1 VDGANILI
9 KFQEQGETEMA
20 ATKRSL
26 VNVDEMAVARNENE
40 SLPTLFG
47 RLGDDVMQLFN
58 SQLALFKV
66 EIKEE
71 ASAYARGAALIAVGA
86 AIAMVGFALLNVAI
100 AFGVSTLFA
109 QANFSQPA
117 SYALGFVVTG
127 AFYVLLGAIVVL
139 VMKNRL
145 AKQRIVPP
153 MTVAELRKD
162 KQWLKNEL

>member
-1 VDGANILI
+1 
-9 KFQEQGETEMA
+9 MA
-20 ATKRSL
+20 ATKTSL
-26 VNVDEMAVARNENE
+26 TRADERPDEMATRNNDAEG
-40 SLPTLFG
+40 LPNLFS

-71 ASAYARGAALIAVGA
+71 ANAYARGITMIAIGA
-86 AIAMVGFALLNVAI
+86 VIATVGFALLNVAI
-100 AFGVSTLFA
+100 AFAVSTLFA

-127 AFYVLLGAIVVL
+127 GFYLLVGAIVVML
-139 VMKNRL
+139 MKNRL
-145 AKQRIVPP
+145 AKQDLVPQR
-153 MTVAELRKD
+153 TVQELRKD

>member
-1 VDGANILI
+1 
-9 KFQEQGETEMA
+9 MA
-20 ATKRSL
+20 ASKTSLTQTDERSNGM
-26 VNVDEMAVARNENE
+26 VTHPDAD

-71 ASAYARGAALIAVGA
+71 ASSYARGVTMIAIGA
-86 AIAMVGFALLNVAI
+86 VIATIGFALLNVAI
-100 AFGVSTLFA
+100 AFAVSTLFA

-127 AFYVLLGAIVVL
+127 GFYLLVGAIVVL
-139 VMKNRL
+139 LMKSRL
-145 AKQRIVPP
+145 AKQDLVPQR
-153 MTVAELRKD
+153 TVAELRKD

>member
-1 VDGANILI
+1 
-9 KFQEQGETEMA
+9 MA
-20 ATKRSL
+20 SPRTSLTKNGQMTDAELATRTT
-26 VNVDEMAVARNENE
+26 DAE
-40 SLPTLFG
+40 SLPTLFS

-71 ASAYARGAALIAVGA
+71 ASAYARGITMIAIGAVIAV
-86 AIAMVGFALLNVAI
+86 VGFALLNVAI
-100 AFGVSTLFA
+100 AFAVSTLFA

-127 AFYVLLGAIVVL
+127 AFYVLVGAVL
-139 VMKNRL
+139 VMLMKNRL
-145 AKQRIVPP
+145 GKQELVPKR
-153 MTVAELRKD
+153 TVAELRKD

>member
-1 VDGANILI
+1 
-9 KFQEQGETEMA
+9 MA
-20 ATKRSL
+20 TSKTSLTKTNGL
-26 VNVDEMAVARNENE
+26 DTLNDNE

-71 ASAYARGAALIAVGA
+71 ASAYARSVTVIAIGAVIAT
-86 AIAMVGFALLNVAI
+86 VGFALLNVAI
-100 AFGVSTLFA
+100 AFAVSTLFA

-127 AFYVLLGAIVVL
+127 GFYVLVGAMIVML
-139 VMKNRL
+139 MKNRL
-145 AKQRIVPP
+145 AKQDLVPQR
-153 MTVAELRKD
+153 TVAELRKD

>member
-1 VDGANILI
+1 
-9 KFQEQGETEMA
+9 MA
-20 ATKRSL
+20 ATRTSL
-26 VNVDEMAVARNENE
+26 TRTDELATSTETEN
-40 SLPTLFG
+40 LPGLFS

-71 ASAYARGAALIAVGA
+71 AGAYARGVTMIAVGA
-86 AIAMVGFALLNVAI
+86 VIAVIGFALLNVAI
-100 AFGVSTLFA
+100 AFAVSTLFA

-127 AFYVLLGAIVVL
+127 VFYLLVGGIVVL
-139 VMKNRL
+139 LMKNRL
-145 AKQRIVPP
+145 ARQELVPQR
-153 MTVAELRKD
+153 TVAELRKV